1 MNLRR
6 PSGQLGVPRQIR
18 HPGRPNQHCGRGL
31 SVLRNEP
38 VTDTL
43 FNSESAEFRFRNQ
56 NFRWIIPC
64 TPRVPELGVFEV
76 FLPFA
81 VS

>member
-1 MNLRR
+1 
-6 PSGQLGVPRQIR
+6 
-18 HPGRPNQHCGRGL
+18 
-31 SVLRNEP
+31 VLRNEP

-43 FNSESAEFRFRNQ
+43 FNSESAEFRVRNQ